1 MTFRKFASIVQ
12 YKDVI
17 KLVRDH
23 AKYNNKPLPTL
34 TFEGTVKLH
43 GTNAAVG
50 YDAKTGE
57 IWAQSRE
64 RIITPFDD
72 NAEFAKHVLANVD
85 LYRTYLEQFGSETS
99 EVVLYGEWAGPGIQK
114 AVGIS
119 EIEEKAFFPFDLKVF
134 TQTPEQ
140 LEVEVIDVMADR
152 GEGSFHV
159 NSIPRVFR
167 IASFPKWSID
177 IDFTRPQDFQN
188 QLVELTLAV
197 EEKCPIA
204 EQFYVNGIGEGIV
217 WHNKETGLRFKVKGE
232 KHSAS
237 KVKTVK
243 HIAAVD
249 LERMATVA
257 QFVENVVT
265 ENRLNQGID
274 KLGELGLEVSL
285 KNLGTF
291 IKWVQGDVLKEEM
304 DVIEASCIEKKEL
317 MGKMAEAAKTFFF
330 GKLKEFEA
338 VEA

>member
-72 NAEFAKHVLANVD
+72 NAAFAKHVVANVD
-85 LYRTYLEQFGSETS
+85 LYRDYLQQFGSETS
-99 EVVLYGEWAGPGIQK
+99 EVVLYGEWVGPSIQK
-114 AVGIS
+114 VVAIS
-119 EIEEKAFFPFDLKVF
+119 EIEEKAYFPFDLKVF

-140 LEVEVIDVMADR
+140 LEVEVVDVMDDQA
-152 GEGSFHV
+152 SPHFHL

-167 IASFPKWSID
+167 IASYQKWSID
-177 IDFTRPQDFQN
+177 IDFARPQDFQN

-197 EEKCPIA
+197 EKRCPIA
-204 EQFYVNGIGEGIV
+204 AEFFVEGVGEGIV

-265 ENRLNQGID
+265 ENRLEQGIS
-274 KLGELGLEVSL
+274 KLGELGLDVSL

-317 MGKMAEAAKTFFF
+317 MGKMAEVAKQFFF
-330 GKLKEFEA
+330 AKLKDLEP